1 MLIVH
6 YEIVHECSSGNANKT
21 TFSLTQAIS
30 LEVLSLY
37 SRPRKFLD
45 GLEKEVSVLR
55 ERLAKK
61 QVDIKE
67 ITVKK
72 ATPSGTVCAL

>member
-1 MLIVH
+1 MD
-6 YEIVHECSSGNANKT
+6 S
-21 TFSLTQAIS
+21 
-30 LEVLSLY
+30 
-37 SRPRKFLD
+37 
-45 GLEKEVSVLR
+45 LEKEVSVLR

-72 ATPSGTVCAL
+72 ATPSGTYVYSLSKEHVQYY